1 VIRVLICDDQWIV
14 CEGLEAIIE
23 SDPGLEVVGIAHD
36 GSEALDQVAALK
48 PDVVLMDLRMPGMN
62 GIQAT
67 RAITEGY
74 PGVRVLVLTTYG
86 ADEWVFDAIRSG
98 ADGYLLKGTP
108 RNVLLDAI
116 RGTAAGQ
123 THVDPAI
130 AGRLFEQVTQARS
143 SPPETTVLDVLSNRE
158 QDVLRL
164 LARGLSNAE
173 IASRLSLSQG
183 TVRNYVSAILA
194 KLDVSDRTQAALL
207 ALRYGLVDMGE
218 I

>member
-23 SDPGLEVVGIAHD
+23 SEPGLEVVGIAHD
-36 GSEALDQVAALK
+36 GAEALDRVAALK

-116 RGTAAGQ
+116 KGTAAGQ

-130 AGRLFEQVTQARS
+130 AGRLFEQVTQARP

>member
-1 VIRVLICDDQWIV
+1 MIRVLICDDQWIV

-23 SDPGLEVVGIAHD
+23 SEPGLEVVGIAHD
-36 GSEALDQVAALK
+36 GAEALDRVAALK

-116 RGTAAGQ
+116 KGTAAGQ
-123 THVDPAI
+123 THVDPAV
-130 AGRLFEQVTQARS
+130 AGRLFEQVTQARP